1 MMDFHNKCLDAL
13 LSRSE
18 AIRTERKELLKGGY
32 FFPQPLHSC
41 FSYNPPLGEI
51 KLSLHN
57 FMYNVAFPNPPL
69 HFDPNICTRTGLLNI
84 LILNLH

>member
-1 MMDFHNKCLDAL
+1 MMDSHNNWLDAL
-13 LSRSE
+13 LGRSE
-18 AIRTERKELLKGGY
+18 AIRTERKELRKGGY

-41 FSYNPPLGEI
+41 FSCNPPLGEI

-57 FMYNVAFPNPPL
+57 FMYDVALPHPPL
-69 HFDPNICTRTGLLNI
+69 HFDPNICTWTGLLNI